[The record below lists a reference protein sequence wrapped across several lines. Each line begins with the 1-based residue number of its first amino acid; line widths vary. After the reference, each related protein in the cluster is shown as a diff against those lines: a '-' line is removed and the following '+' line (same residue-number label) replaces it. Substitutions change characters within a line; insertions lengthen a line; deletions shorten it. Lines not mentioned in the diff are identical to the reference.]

1 MINVENAELLSG
13 DGTTGHLTGLLN
25 TSGILTHAV
34 GTDTVLDAV
43 EISIAALRTGAAL
56 AEANLFVL
64 HPNTW
69 SALRRVKDPQG
80 RYIVDPDP
88 TNAAG
93 SQLWGVEVLPTTQI
107 TAGVGAL
114 LDTRKLGYA
123 VVREAITFRTGTN
136 DDDFTRNL
144 IRFLAETRLA
154 LVVERPCAVLKL
166 TGLPTS

>member
-1 MINVENAELLSG
+1 MQQEIVRQVINVENAELLSG

-69 SALRRVKDPQG
+69 SALRRV
-80 RYIVDPDP
+80 RSS
-88 TNAAG
+88 G
-93 SQLWGVEVLPTTQI
+93 SLHRGP
-107 TAGVGAL
+107 
-114 LDTRKLGYA
+114 
-123 VVREAITFRTGTN
+123 
-136 DDDFTRNL
+136 
-144 IRFLAETRLA
+144 
-154 LVVERPCAVLKL
+154 
-166 TGLPTS
+166 